1 MFHALILKCVLKK
14 KKKKK
19 TERVNY
25 SRIYHWRKY
34 SEII

>member
-1 MFHALILKCVLKK
+1 MFHALILKCVL